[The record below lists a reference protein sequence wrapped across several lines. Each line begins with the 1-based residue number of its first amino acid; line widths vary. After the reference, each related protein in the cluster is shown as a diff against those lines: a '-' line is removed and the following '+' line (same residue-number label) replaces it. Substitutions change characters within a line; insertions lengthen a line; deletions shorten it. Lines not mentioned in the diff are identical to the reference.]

1 MTMTTSA
8 RAETLAEAIAQAYA
22 GNPTL
27 AAQRANQRALD
38 ETYVQASAG
47 FGPQAQLQASVSHD
61 ETGGRTA
68 ALLRGPETNTSA
80 VQLSINQPIYTGG
93 RLSSLENAA
102 RAGVAE
108 GAANLGD
115 AEQSLLQSVIRVYVD
130 VRRDQEALVIARSN
144 LALLRHQLEEVQ
156 ARFDAGEITLTD
168 VAQTR
173 ARVAAAEGQTAN
185 AQATLEISRAAYA
198 AVVGDLPLTL
208 AQAPALNGF
217 LPPSLEQAL
226 AVAEASSPR
235 VAAARFAAEA
245 GAARLAAVK
254 ALGRPSLSLQTRLGY
269 SGGSVGR
276 GSPFSG
282 YGQEVTTSA
291 TLSFPVFSS
300 GVIASQVR
308 QAVETHH
315 ADLQAIEVT
324 RRQALLEVSRAWN
337 QLQSA
342 NAGIIA
348 GETQAK
354 AASLAVEGSRLEVQT
369 GLRTTLDV
377 LISEQD
383 LAGAQVAL
391 ANARHDAYV
400 AAAALLLATGTLRV
414 TDLAP
419 GVSPYDA
426 GQNLHRVVSPWRQVP
441 WARAVAALDSLGAP

>member
-1 MTMTTSA
+1 MHDARWWPGSCKALRWGLYASCVIGITPTTSA

-27 AAQRANQRALD
+27 AAQRASQRALD

-47 FGPQAQLQASVSHD
+47 FGPQAQLQATVSHD
-61 ETGGRTA
+61 ETGGRPA
-68 ALLRGPETNTSA
+68 ALVRGPDTSD

-93 RLSSLENAA
+93 RLSSLANAA
-102 RAGVAE
+102 RAGVAK
-108 GAANLGD
+108 GAANLSD

-130 VRRDQEALVIARSN
+130 VRRDQEALVIARNN

-198 AVVGDLPLTL
+198 AVVGDLPLKL

-217 LPPSLEQAL
+217 LPASLEQAL

-269 SGGSVGR
+269 GGGSVGDR
-276 GSPFSG
+276 KS
-282 YGQEVTTSA
+282 TR
-291 TLSFPVFSS
+291 LNSS
-300 GVIASQVR
+300 
-308 QAVETHH
+308 H
-315 ADLQAIEVT
+315 
-324 RRQALLEVSRAWN
+324 
-337 QLQSA
+337 
-342 NAGIIA
+342 
-348 GETQAK
+348 
-354 AASLAVEGSRLEVQT
+354 
-369 GLRTTLDV
+369 
-377 LISEQD
+377 
-383 LAGAQVAL
+383 
-391 ANARHDAYV
+391 RH
-400 AAAALLLATGTLRV
+400 
-414 TDLAP
+414 
-419 GVSPYDA
+419 
-426 GQNLHRVVSPWRQVP
+426 
-441 WARAVAALDSLGAP
+441 